1 MFRYIGSLYAVI
13 GGNGRR
19 PWTPRIGAAAGS
31 DAAG

>member
-1 MFRYIGSLYAVI
+1 MFQYISSLHAVI

-19 PWTPRIGAAAGS
+19 PWTPRIGAAAGG

>member
-1 MFRYIGSLYAVI
+1 MFQNISSLSAVI

-19 PWTPRIGAAAGS
+19 PWTPRIGAAMGS

>member
-1 MFRYIGSLYAVI
+1 MFRYVSSLIAVI

-19 PWTPRIGAAAGS
+19 PWTPRIGAATGN